1 MRPTQHGRG
10 AGSGSLTLAVRI
22 EPIAACGPMIPG
34 RYEAPPVSSGI
45 VPGVTEQPAPP
56 PRGPDL
62 AEPTGAATPTTP
74 DHPGAV
80 PESPRR
86 QPGEPHPYMLQ
97 RNPPNL
103 WILVALTIFSLAL
116 TALILALTVLL

>member
-1 MRPTQHGRG
+1 MSSPAYPRPH
-10 AGSGSLTLAVRI
+10 
-22 EPIAACGPMIPG
+22 
-34 RYEAPPVSSGI
+34 
-45 VPGVTEQPAPP
+45 
-56 PRGPDL
+56 DL
-62 AEPTGAATPTTP
+62 AEPASASDSAVTEHEGTTP
-74 DHPGAV
+74 QL
-80 PESPRR
+80 PRR

>member
-1 MRPTQHGRG
+1 MPLGY
-10 AGSGSLTLAVRI
+10 S
-22 EPIAACGPMIPG
+22 
-34 RYEAPPVSSGI
+34 
-45 VPGVTEQPAPP
+45 PGVTEQPASP

-62 AEPTGAATPTTP
+62 AEPAGAADPSMT
-74 DHPGAV
+74 DHDGAA
-80 PESPRR
+80 PQLPRR

-116 TALILALTVLL
+116 TVVILALTVLL